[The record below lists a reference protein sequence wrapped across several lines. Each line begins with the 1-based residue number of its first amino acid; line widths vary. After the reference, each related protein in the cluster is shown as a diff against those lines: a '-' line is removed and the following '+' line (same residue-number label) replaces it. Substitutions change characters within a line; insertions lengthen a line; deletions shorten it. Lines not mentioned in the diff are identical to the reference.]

1 MELLTT
7 QDTQS
12 LLQAI
17 QELYSLRSF
26 DSFGVAVVTIIDR
39 LVPSE
44 VPAFHLSNLRLHQI
58 SYTFLPS
65 YPGFAPEMNEV
76 SRRYWGQ
83 HPIIQNMPR
92 TLDGAHKISDFTTS
106 AEFHQLEGL
115 YQKFL
120 RPIGCEDQMTLFLP
134 NNKPENC
141 NQFSQSNHPLIGVS
155 LNRSQRNF
163 TERDRLILNLLR
175 PHLLQ
180 AYCNAQHYQQLQ
192 QDLNELDQS
201 LDHLSSVILN
211 TEGQIQRATPQ
222 ATAWLEIYFPKPT
235 CSSQLP
241 DHLWAWVKHQ
251 INGFAREP
259 DFEKT
264 WLPLRIHQD
273 GKQLVIRLVADHAA
287 RRYLLLME
295 EQTLSLLK
303 SLELLGLS
311 QRETEVLFWMMRG
324 KDNKAIATQ
333 LSIGKSTVRKH
344 LESIYLKLGVQSR
357 TAAIAQALEK
367 LGLLTALPVI

>member
-1 MELLTT
+1 MELLTD

-17 QELYSLRSF
+17 QELYSLRSL
-26 DSFGVAVVTIIDR
+26 DSFGVAVVTTINR

-44 VPAFHLSNLRLHQI
+44 VPVFHLNNLRLHQF
-58 SYTFLPS
+58 SSTFLPS
-65 YPGFAPEMNEV
+65 YPGFTPEMDEV
-76 SRRYWGQ
+76 SRCYWGE

-92 TLDGAHKISDFTTS
+92 TLDGAYKISDFTTS

-115 YQKFL
+115 YQQFL
-120 RPIGCEDQMTLFLP
+120 RLIGCEDQMTLFLP
-134 NNKPENC
+134 GHKPESRNE
-141 NQFSQSNHPLIGVS
+141 FSPGNHLLMGVS

-175 PHLLQ
+175 PHLFQ
-180 AYCNAQHYQQLQ
+180 AYCNVQHYQQLK
-192 QDLNELDQS
+192 QDQNELQQS
-201 LDHLSSVILN
+201 FNHLSLVILN
-211 TEGQIQRATPQ
+211 TEGKIQRATPQ

-251 INGFAREP
+251 INGFAGEP
-259 DFEKT
+259 DFVKARP
-264 WLPLRIHQD
+264 PLRIHQD
-273 GKQLVIRLVADHAA
+273 GKQLVIRLVAEQAA
-287 RRYLLLME
+287 AQYLLLME

-303 SLELLGLS
+303 SLALLELS
-311 QRETEVLFWMMRG
+311 QRETEVLFWVMRG

-333 LSIGKSTVRKH
+333 LSISKSTVRKH

-357 TAAIAQALEK
+357 TEAIAQTLER
-367 LGLLTALPVI
+367 LGLLNASPVI